1 MCVNVCGSSQPED
14 VVVLLAHLGPDAG
27 PALRKPLIGLLDGC
41 EERELLCYIPMLVT
55 NLQ

>member
-1 MCVNVCGSSQPED
+1 VNVCGSSQPED